1 MAARDRDGGPDRR
14 QVEAKL
20 VDLASGK
27 ITREEVAAWA
37 ERFDLDVIDD
47 ELVVDALEL
56 LTGADMISTDRPYLY
71 GPEDFRAWLAQ
82 FRRSVAADEA
92 A

>member
-1 MAARDRDGGPDRR
+1 MSAQDRDRAPDRQ

-27 ITREEVAAWA
+27 ITREEATAWA
-37 ERFDLDVIDD
+37 EQFDLDAIDD

-71 GPEDFRAWLAQ
+71 GPEDFRAWLAKY
-82 FRRSVAADEA
+82 RRAVAADEA